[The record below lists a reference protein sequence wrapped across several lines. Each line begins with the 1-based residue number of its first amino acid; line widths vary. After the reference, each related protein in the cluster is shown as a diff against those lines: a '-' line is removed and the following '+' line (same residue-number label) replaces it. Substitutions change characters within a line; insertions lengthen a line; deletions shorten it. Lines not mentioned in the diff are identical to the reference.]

1 MKMRRT
7 IASGAVAGAC
17 LLAAACSGPESA
29 VTVGELGKPA
39 VSHVVGDE
47 RSDKKP
53 VTPLTAL
60 SRSPSPGDPSY
71 AWPTS
76 KVADLVNPTGWWFEP
91 IPEPQ
96 YRTIAEQH
104 PDVVLVNTWHD
115 VVTASVSRD
124 VNGVPTL
131 YDASE
136 PVPIN
141 AEWPSGS
148 VVVLDANTYE
158 VLDSVGVYSTI
169 DEMNKVFSR
178 Y

>member
-1 MKMRRT
+1 M
-7 IASGAVAGAC
+7 
-17 LLAAACSGPESA
+17 
-29 VTVGELGKPA
+29 
-39 VSHVVGDE
+39 
-47 RSDKKP
+47 
-53 VTPLTAL
+53 
-60 SRSPSPGDPSY
+60 
-71 AWPTS
+71 
-76 KVADLVNPTGWWFEP
+76 
-91 IPEPQ
+91 
-96 YRTIAEQH
+96 
-104 PDVVLVNTWHD
+104 VLVNTWHD